1 MTQPHH
7 RAHPE
12 RVGAT
17 TVRAWLAQ
25 PDTVTVLDVRTPAE
39 FETAHIRGSY
49 NVPLNLL
56 DEHAEQLAA
65 RLDRHVV
72 LVCQSGPRAAQAR
85 QRLAAVGAD
94 RVHVLDG
101 GITAYARSDAGGG
114 DGGGGGGDGG
124 AGCAGGHADGSL
136 VRGRARWSLERQV
149 RLAAGTLV
157 LAGLIAGLRDPR
169 ARLLS
174 VGVGAGL
181 TVSALTD
188 TCTMA
193 RILSALPYNRG
204 PRDRTAAQVLAQ
216 LPTRQAESPRSAS
229 GE

>member
-1 MTQPHH
+1 MTRPHQH
-7 RAHPE
+7 THPE
-12 RVGAT
+12 RVDAV

-25 PDTVTVLDVRTPAE
+25 PDTVMVLDVRTPAE
-39 FETAHIRGSY
+39 FEAAHIRGSC

-56 DEHAEQLAA
+56 EEHAEQLAA

-72 LVCQSGPRAAQAR
+72 LVCRSGPRAAQAR

-101 GITAYARSDAGGG
+101 GINAYARSHGNG
-114 DGGGGGGDGG
+114 DGDT
-124 AGCAGGHADGSL
+124 DGSL
-136 VRGRARWSLERQV
+136 VQGRARWSLERQV
-149 RLAAGTLV
+149 RLVAGALV
-157 LAGLIAGLRDPR
+157 LAGLVAGLRAPG

-174 VGVGAGL
+174 AGIGVGLAL
-181 TVSALTD
+181 SALTD

-204 PRDRTAAQVLAQ
+204 PRDRTPAEVLAQ
-216 LPTRQAESPRSAS
+216 LPTGAAARPEPSSAE
-229 GE
+229 

>member
-7 RAHPE
+7 SHHRSHPE
-12 RVGAT
+12 RVDAA

-25 PDTVTVLDVRTPAE
+25 PDAVTVLDVRTPAE

-72 LVCQSGPRAAQAR
+72 LVCQSGARAGQAR

-101 GITAYARSDAGGG
+101 GITAYTRSHGGG
-114 DGGGGGGDGG
+114 DADGG
-124 AGCAGGHADGSL
+124 L

-149 RLAAGTLV
+149 RLVAGTLV
-157 LAGLIAGLRDPR
+157 LAGLVAGLRAPA

-174 VGVGAGL
+174 AGIGAGL

-193 RILSALPYNRG
+193 RVLSALPYNRG
-204 PRDRTAAQVLAQ
+204 PRDRTPAEVLAQ
-216 LPTRQAESPRSAS
+216 LPTGAAARPAPSSIE
-229 GE
+229 

>member
-1 MTQPHH
+1 VSST
-7 RAHPE
+7 HPD
-12 RVGAT
+12 RVDAG
-17 TVRAWLAQ
+17 TVRGWLDQ

-72 LVCQSGPRAAQAR
+72 LVCQSGSRATRAR
-85 QRLAAVGAD
+85 QRLTAVGAD

-101 GITAYARSDAGGG
+101 GITAYAAAGG
-114 DGGGGGGDGG
+114 D
-124 AGCAGGHADGSL
+124 ADGSV
-136 VRGRARWSLERQV
+136 VRGRARWALERQV
-149 RLAAGTLV
+149 RLVAGVLV
-157 LAGLIAGLRDPR
+157 LAGLAVGLRAPQ

-174 VGVGAGL
+174 VGIGAGL

-204 PRDRTAAQVLAQ
+204 PRDRTPADLLAQ
-216 LPTRQAESPRSAS
+216 LPTTRQAERPPTVPRGVAR
-229 GE
+229 

>member
-1 MTQPHH
+1 MTQPHHSHH

-12 RVGAT
+12 RVDAA

-25 PDTVTVLDVRTPAE
+25 PDTATVLDVRTPAE
-39 FETAHIRGSY
+39 FETVHIRGSY

-56 DEHAEQLAA
+56 DEHAEQLAP

-85 QRLAAVGAD
+85 QRLATVGAD

-101 GITAYARSDAGGG
+101 GITAYAGSGSDGGDG
-114 DGGGGGGDGG
+114 DGGGK
-124 AGCAGGHADGSL
+124 ADGSL
-136 VRGRARWSLERQV
+136 VRGRARWSLGRQV
-149 RLAAGTLV
+149 RLVAGTLV
-157 LAGLIAGLRDPR
+157 TAGLVAGLRAPS

-174 VGVGAGL
+174 AAIGAGL

-193 RILSALPYNRG
+193 RVLSALPYNRG
-204 PRDRTAAQVLAQ
+204 PRDRTPAEVLAQ
-216 LPTRQAESPRSAS
+216 LPAGAAARPAPSPT
-229 GE
+229 E

>member
-7 RAHPE
+7 DAQSE
-12 RVGAT
+12 RVDAA

-39 FETAHIRGSY
+39 FETVHIRGSY

-56 DEHAEQLAA
+56 DQHAEQLAA

-101 GITAYARSDAGGG
+101 GITAYARSGG
-114 DGGGGGGDGG
+114 DGGGGDGE
-124 AGCAGGHADGSL
+124 ADGSL

-149 RLAAGTLV
+149 RLVAGTLV
-157 LAGLIAGLRDPR
+157 LAGLVAGLRAPR

-174 VGVGAGL
+174 AGIGAGL

-193 RILSALPYNRG
+193 RVLSALPYNRG
-204 PRDRTAAQVLAQ
+204 ARDRTPAEVLAQ
-216 LPTRQAESPRSAS
+216 LPTGAAARPAPSSAE
-229 GE
+229 